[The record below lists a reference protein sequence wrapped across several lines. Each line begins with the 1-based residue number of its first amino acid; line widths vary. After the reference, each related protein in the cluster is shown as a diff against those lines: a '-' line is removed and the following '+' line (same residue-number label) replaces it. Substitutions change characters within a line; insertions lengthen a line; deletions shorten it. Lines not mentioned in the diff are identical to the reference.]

1 MSKKKLSTNLVR
13 GGINRSNFMETSEA
27 LFLSSGFV
35 YQSAEEAESAF
46 KEEKKDLCIQDL
58 EILLLKF
65 FRKKWLC

>member
-1 MSKKKLSTNLVR
+1 MLILKNVMSKKKKLSTNLVR

-46 KEEKKDLCIQDL
+46 KEEKKKIYVFK
-58 EILLLKF
+58 IWKSYY
-65 FRKKWLC
+65 